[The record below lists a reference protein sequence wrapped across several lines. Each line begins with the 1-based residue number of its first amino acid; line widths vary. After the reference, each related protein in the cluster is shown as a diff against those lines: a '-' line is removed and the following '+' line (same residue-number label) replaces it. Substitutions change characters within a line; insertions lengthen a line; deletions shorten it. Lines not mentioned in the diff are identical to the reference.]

1 MHLSQDIKPIS
12 YLKAKTAD
20 VINSVNENQ
29 RTIIITQNG
38 EAKAVVQ
45 DIKTY
50 ENLQNSLN
58 LLKLIVQ
65 SENDIENNEVLEQD
79 KMFENLEQKLFG
91 QFNIAKKIFFEIKKE
106 CANLHYFPQRKR
118 VVPELQQIG
127 ILKYRE
133 IIHERWRII
142 FKIDNTKVYVLLVVD
157 SRRNLEDILFQ
168 RLIDKK

>member
-1 MHLSQDIKPIS
+1 MKKFEVIWTKNAQFDLESIIEYIKI
-12 YLKAKTAD
+12 D
-20 VINSVNENQ
+20 SV
-29 RTIIITQNG
+29 
-38 EAKAVVQ
+38 
-45 DIKTY
+45 
-50 ENLQNSLN
+50 
-58 LLKLIVQ
+58 
-65 SENDIENNEVLEQD
+65 
-79 KMFENLEQKLFG
+79 
-91 QFNIAKKIFFEIKKE
+91 NIAKKIFFEIKNE

-133 IIHERWRII
+133 IIYERWRII